1 MAGRGEKEQL
11 QQMSSPIRLALAQM
25 AASENLAANQQK
37 GLDWVKQAAQEGAQ
51 IICFSELGLLPFFP
65 QYRAE
70 KKFFQWAEALD
81 GPTIQRFC
89 EATSREHIHIL
100 LNIFERAN
108 PGEYYDATVLLKA
121 DGGPAHGPV
130 RMMHIAEE
138 PGFNEKFYY
147 WPGNTPPQVFDL
159 NGAKIGVA
167 ICYDRHFPEY
177 IRRLVLLGAEIIFT
191 PFAGLVND
199 PLPMYEIEMQGA
211 AFQNQVFIAA
221 ANRVGKEPAAE
232 FIGGSFVVDPAGEV
246 MARGPRGEEKLLV
259 VDCELARI
267 EEVRQTR
274 PFLRDRRPEVYRNW
288 QIHDGRK
295 I

>member
-1 MAGRGEKEQL
+1 MPN
-11 QQMSSPIRLALAQM
+11 SIRLALAQM
-25 AASENLAANQQK
+25 AVSENLAANIDK
-37 GLDWVKQAAQEGAQ
+37 SLGWVKQAAQAGAQ
-51 IICFSELGLLPFFP
+51 IICFTELGLLPFFP

-81 GPTIQRFC
+81 GPTAKKFAEAAVC
-89 EATSREHIHIL
+89 ENIHIL
-100 LNIFERAN
+100 LNIFERAGA
-108 PGEYYDATVLLKA
+108 GEYYDTTVLLQA
-121 DGGPAHGPV
+121 NGGPTLGPV

-159 NGAKIGVA
+159 NGVKIGVA

-177 IRRLVLLGAEIIFT
+177 MRRLVLLGAEIIFT

-199 PLPMYEIEMQGA
+199 PLKMYEIEMQGV

-221 ANRVGKEPAAE
+221 VNRVGKESAAE

-246 MARGPRGEEKLLV
+246 IARGPRSEEKLLV
-259 VDCELARI
+259 IDCDLSRL
-267 EEVRQTR
+267 EEMRQVR
-274 PFLRDRRPEVYRNW
+274 PFLRDRQPEVYANW
-288 QIHDGRK
+288 LKR
-295 I
+295 

>member
-1 MAGRGEKEQL
+1 MENLNAAKKPH
-11 QQMSSPIRLALAQM
+11 SPMPDSIRLALAQM
-25 AASENLAANQQK
+25 AVSENLAASIDK
-37 GLDWVKQAAQEGAQ
+37 GIGWVKQAAQAGAK
-51 IICFSELGLLPFFP
+51 IICFTELGLLPFFP

-81 GPTIQRFC
+81 GPTIQRFR
-89 EATSREHIHIL
+89 EAASREHLHIL

-108 PGEYYDATVLLKA
+108 PGEYYDTTVLLKA
-121 DGGPAHGPV
+121 DGGPTLGPV

-159 NGAKIGVA
+159 NGVKVGVA

-177 IRRLVLLGAEIIFT
+177 MRQLVLQGAEMIFT

-199 PLPMYEIEMQGA
+199 PLQMYEIEMQGA

-221 ANRVGKEPAAE
+221 VNRAGKEPAAE
-232 FIGGSFVVDPAGEV
+232 FIGGSFVVDPAGEIISR
-246 MARGPRGEEKLLV
+246 APRGEEKLLL
-259 VDCELARI
+259 VDCDLARI
-267 EEVRQTR
+267 EEMRQAR
-274 PFLRDRRPEVYRNW
+274 PFLRDRRPEVYASW
-288 QIHDGRK
+288 LQRK
-295 I
+295 